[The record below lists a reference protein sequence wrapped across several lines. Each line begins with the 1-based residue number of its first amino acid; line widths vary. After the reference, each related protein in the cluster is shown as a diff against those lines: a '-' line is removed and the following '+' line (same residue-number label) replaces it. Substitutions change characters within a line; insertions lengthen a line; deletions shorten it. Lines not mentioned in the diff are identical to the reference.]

1 MLLISLFK
9 HATLIYTILSLKHKI
24 NTNISGKIRYIIEKL
39 YRGILVSVMKIKR
52 ESNLAGF
59 NIQMSRAVGNIAL
72 LGEYVNLD

>member
-1 MLLISLFK
+1 
-9 HATLIYTILSLKHKI
+9 
-24 NTNISGKIRYIIEKL
+24 
-39 YRGILVSVMKIKR
+39 MKIKR